1 MKSIRARLTVFFS
14 IICIGCLLVAR
25 VVSIVFTRSS
35 LTKTND
41 RLYEQQAAHYASRID
56 SWMQENTRDVDAACA
71 FLSAQTE
78 INDAV
83 IRPVME
89 SFTSHNEN
97 AGDINVGFENKQ
109 FIDGTGW
116 YPDADWDCTGRPWY
130 TDAKAAGGEKYF
142 GDPYVDA
149 ITGEM
154 IISVSKSFQMASGM
168 EGVVNMDLKLGTLF
182 DMVNSMRDDS
192 EGSYGFLVNANGMIL
207 MHPNTDY
214 MATDEQLTTI
224 SDINNGAYEA
234 ALNSGKEFMDYDG
247 GTKLLQSAVIDA
259 TGWQELLVTPLQSYN
274 KAVNEMVQILTI
286 VAVIA
291 ALIAAVLVI
300 LYTGVITKPIAKI
313 QKQIN
318 TLQDLNLK
326 EIDITEIRQKDEIG
340 RMNHGVLQL
349 QQSLGNVIRQ
359 MGESSEVLSV
369 QYDNVYQMVDHMMGD
384 NTDLRTMLDQILQA
398 ISEEAGQIQTAN
410 MSLNDFAQEIDKI
423 SAHIVSMGEGAT
435 KTINQSKTGVDAVR
449 VLADKFGKT
458 RELQDQAYH
467 TVTVLEER
475 SKTIDDISQ
484 TISSIAEQT
493 ALLALNASIEA
504 ARAGEFG
511 KGFAVVAEEIG
522 KLAKATSEATAN
534 ITSIVTEI
542 QSEITL
548 IGSQM
553 SSMKD
558 ETEKCMDAMDE
569 TRTVFDVI
577 NTEITEVGTDISGLE
592 HAVETINKDKSNIVD
607 RFADISAETQELSAS
622 SQEVLTKVD
631 NQNDSME
638 AINTSVGTLH
648 TVVKQLDEIMA
659 NFTV

>member
-1 MKSIRARLTVFFS
+1 MKILFV
-14 IICIGCLLVAR
+14 G
-25 VVSIVFTRSS
+25 
-35 LTKTND
+35 
-41 RLYEQQAAHYASRID
+41 
-56 SWMQENTRDVDAACA
+56 DVDAACT
-71 FLSAQTE
+71 FLEAKSLIDEET
-78 INDAV
+78 

-89 SFTSHNEN
+89 QYTNNNVN
-97 AGDINVGFENKQ
+97 AMNVNVGFENKQ

-359 MGESSEVLSV
+359 MGESSEVLSA

-467 TVTVLEER
+467 TVTVCQHRGCACRGIWKRLCR
-475 SKTIDDISQ
+475 
-484 TISSIAEQT
+484 
-493 ALLALNASIEA
+493 
-504 ARAGEFG
+504 RGRG
-511 KGFAVVAEEIG
+511 
-522 KLAKATSEATAN
+522 
-534 ITSIVTEI
+534 
-542 QSEITL
+542 
-548 IGSQM
+548 
-553 SSMKD
+553 
-558 ETEKCMDAMDE
+558 
-569 TRTVFDVI
+569 
-577 NTEITEVGTDISGLE
+577 
-592 HAVETINKDKSNIVD
+592 D
-607 RFADISAETQELSAS
+607 R
-622 SQEVLTKVD
+622 
-631 NQNDSME
+631 
-638 AINTSVGTLH
+638 
-648 TVVKQLDEIMA
+648 
-659 NFTV
+659 